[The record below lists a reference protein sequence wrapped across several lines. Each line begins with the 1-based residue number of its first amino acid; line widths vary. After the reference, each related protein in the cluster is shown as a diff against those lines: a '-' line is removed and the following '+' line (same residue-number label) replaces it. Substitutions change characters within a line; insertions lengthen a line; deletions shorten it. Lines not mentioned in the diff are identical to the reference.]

1 MRHKRTSAP
10 CPKRKGDKGS
20 QKWIRILVNKRQK
33 LMSDAI
39 LHCLPSS
46 PADID
51 WRSPLASE
59 NYKEHRD
66 REFLVKLGASQHL
79 HNPLPS
85 WENLYKFWPMNGPCW
100 DAHGVTNENQI
111 LITEAKSHTKEM
123 QGQGSGAKDLKSV
136 AKIARSLKE
145 TQQFLG
151 CMWTV
156 DWAKSPYFQ
165 YANRLAHLYWFHKL
179 NGLDAYLVLLY
190 FLNDT
195 AMEAKNT
202 VIPKD
207 EKEWKPAIVSQ
218 DKDMGIPES
227 HPLSDRI
234 IHVFMDVKEIE
245 DGQ

>member
-1 MRHKRTSAP
+1 MISKIPNPPTANR
-10 CPKRKGDKGS
+10 GS
-20 QKWIRILVNKRQK
+20 QRWLQILVNYRPDI
-33 LMSDAI
+33 LNSAI
-39 LHCLPSS
+39 GQRLPET
-46 PADID
+46 PGAID

-59 NYKEHRD
+59 NYKEHKD
-66 REFLVKLGASQHL
+66 REFLVKLGNSPYL
-79 HNPLPS
+79 HDTLPA
-85 WENLYKFWPMNGPCW
+85 WRNLYDFWPRNGPCW
-100 DAHGVTNENQI
+100 DAHGVTNKGQI

-123 QGQGSGAKDLKSV
+123 QGAGSGAKTPKSIE
-136 AKIARSLKE
+136 KIDRSLKE

-151 CMWTV
+151 CVRAV

-202 VIPKD
+202 VVPKD

-234 IHVFMDVKEIE
+234 IYVFMDVKEIE